1 MIRHFAR
8 KHPRTIAAGLLFA
21 LTLILALPYAIW
33 GAVDVT
39 EGTGVMT
46 FDALTNG
53 VAWQAIMAI
62 TLVLIVWGLKWSDIT
77 GFQGP
82 YDRSGIRSFLWVGAF
97 PALGAL
103 GFSIALMTSENVAG
117 PIAIITIVLMLNFFV
132 GLSEEVMFRGIVFG
146 ALREKHQLIT
156 AVAISSV
163 AFGLLHLVN
172 LGLGQAVSLTAF
184 QVLNATALGAL
195 FCAIRLQTN
204 SIWPPIF
211 LHMIWNSYVM
221 LGQALSETEATD
233 TENLVSSDLDA
244 SSFLLPTILIV
255 ITYWVLRSFTRRTG
269 QSLFHKAPTPTNLPT
284 IGA

>member
-1 MIRHFAR
+1 MIRLFAR

-39 EGTGVMT
+39 DGTGVMT

-62 TLVLIVWGLKWSDIT
+62 TLVLVVWGLKWSDIT

-156 AVAISSV
+156 AVALSSV

-233 TENLVSSDLDA
+233 TENLVSTDLDA

-255 ITYWVLRSFTRRTG
+255 ITFWVLRSYTRRTG
-269 QSLFHKAPTPTNLPT
+269 QSLFHKAPTPTILPT